1 MPTDTEIITEVICGN
16 SEAYGLL
23 VHKYQGAVYG
33 LCYHLTGNFADAQDL
48 AQEAFIQAYLSLGQL
63 RRPDCFAGWLRQI
76 AANLCKRWL
85 EKRKNDVISI
95 NDVNHEDLITQR
107 PVPRPDEELE
117 KKELHEAVM
126 KAVESLPE
134 HYRLAVTLY
143 YMDGLDY
150 AEIANFLEVPIS
162 TVRGRLYKARQLLK
176 GELVK
181 MVSETFEAHK
191 PEKEQFTEEV
201 LEQILKRV
209 ESARGIGKNEEIIS
223 QSAEALE
230 VLENLEDTP
239 EHKRQ
244 KIDLLH
250 WQGQIFDD
258 WRQKPQDAVNN
269 YELAFQ
275 LSTEL
280 ADAEAQSK
288 ALKAIV
294 LTRLKHGRFNE
305 VKASAERAD
314 KVFVEHNDH
323 VGRAFCRAAV
333 ELTRKITGKWKPGD
347 KGGCLLSHFQMER
360 SPSAILLE
368 QPNPVAGNIYKE
380 LSDGLPPLNLI
391 SVLSHIYG
399 PATLLALPIEVGKSW
414 SEEFEVWHQRIG
426 TLIGETTIESDSD
439 KIVVPAGEFENCL
452 RVVTVIKLKEP
463 FDDKHW
469 IGYALRH
476 TGTRRLWFAPSVGLV
491 KTQFTTGKHDVIEI
505 QLVDYDIKSETNDY
519 LPLNSGN
526 RWEYEWMHREGAIDN
541 EVCIVTFADDK
552 MAQLA
557 CAAWLI
563 EPGHEKLLE
572 YHQRCFAYAQQM
584 EDEKAQM
591 RALFGMAEEYYELG
605 RFDEAVKTCEQAM
618 AMSQKLGDKRSE
630 ERGCRILAWFYQDL
644 KNEREKWLNFRYRAI
659 ELERE
664 IGENEWSSWHDLA
677 GRHIYHKDYDK
688 ALECAQR
695 ALPLA
700 TELGEKSW
708 QAEITAMIRL
718 MRDILNAPDPT
729 VIAEPKTDL
738 ISNARLE
745 TLPFIATAIGIE
757 KSDTALD
764 VKNLELWSE
773 QYRPIA
779 PPIFKAKLLE
789 LPIEVGKS
797 WHVSWWEDGPDGEE
811 LVTAP
816 RTIENIGETVS
827 MPAGTFEN
835 CLKVK
840 MEVSTAER
848 DEPAD
853 SPRARW
859 RGQYDGIRTEWY
871 APDVGLVK
879 VQYNHQNG
887 KRTDAQLIHYSL
899 TPETRFLIP
908 ETRFLKE
915 NGFLQL
921 LPLTLGNEWQ
931 YEWIDQDGRKLFHE
945 TCTVV
950 SNDKNVFYLAS
961 SAYAFRLTE

>member
-63 RRPDCFAGWLRQI
+63 RDANCFAGWLRQI

-85 EKRKNDVISI
+85 EKRKHDVISI
-95 NDVNHEDLITQR
+95 DEVGCENLIAQR
-107 PVPRPDEELE
+107 HVPRPDEEVE
-117 KKELHEAVM
+117 KRELHEAVM

-176 GELVK
+176 GEMIK
-181 MVSETFEAHK
+181 MVSETFDAHK
-191 PEKEQFTEEV
+191 PEKREFTEKV

-209 ESARGIGKNEEIIS
+209 ESARELGKNEEIIS
-223 QSAEALE
+223 QCAEALE

-250 WQGQIFDD
+250 WQGRILDE
-258 WRQKPQDAVNN
+258 WRQNPQDAVNN
-269 YELAFQ
+269 YEKSFQ

-294 LTRLKHGRFNE
+294 LAYLKHGRFDE
-305 VKASAERAD
+305 AKASAERGD
-314 KVFVEHNDH
+314 KVFAEHNDH
-323 VGRAFCRAAV
+323 AGRAFCRAAI
-333 ELTRKITGKWKPGD
+333 ELTRRITGKWKPGD
-347 KGGCLLSHFQMER
+347 KGGYLLSHFQMER

-368 QPNPVAGNIYKE
+368 QPNPIAGNIYSN
-380 LSDGLPPLNLI
+380 LSYGFPPLNHI
-391 SVLSHIYG
+391 SVLSHLYG
-399 PATLLALPIEVGKSW
+399 PATLLSLPVEIGKRW
-414 SEEFEVWHQRIG
+414 SEEFDVWHQRIG
-426 TLIGETTIESDSD
+426 TLVGETTIESDSD

-452 RVVTVIKLKEP
+452 RVMTVIKTKEP
-463 FDDKHW
+463 IDNKTC
-469 IGYALRH
+469 GYALRH

-491 KTQFTTGKHDVIEI
+491 KTRFTIEKRDVIEM
-505 QLVDYDIKSETNDY
+505 QLVDYDLKGETNDY
-519 LPLNSGN
+519 LPLNSEN
-526 RWEYEWMHREGAIDN
+526 RWEYEWMQRGDAIDN

-552 MAQLA
+552 MKGRESLAQFA
-557 CAAWLI
+557 CAAWSM
-563 EPGHEKLLE
+563 EPGHEELLK
-572 YHQRCFAYAQQM
+572 YHQRCLFYAQQM
-584 EDEKAQM
+584 GDEEAQM
-591 RALFGMAEEYYELG
+591 RAQFSMASEYYELSQ
-605 RFDEAVKTCEQAM
+605 FDEAVKNCEQAM
-618 AMSQKLGDKRSE
+618 SMSQKRGDKRSE
-630 ERGCRILAWFYQDL
+630 GRGCRILAWFYQDL
-644 KNEREKWLNFRYRAI
+644 KSKREKWLNYRHRAI

-664 IGENEWSSWHDLA
+664 IGEGEWSSWHDLA
-677 GRHIYHKDYDK
+677 WRHIYHKDYED
-688 ALECAQR
+688 ALQCAKR
-695 ALPLA
+695 ALPLVA
-700 TELGEKSW
+700 ELGEKFW

-729 VIAEPKTDL
+729 IIAEQKTDL
-738 ISNARLE
+738 ISNAKLE

-757 KSDTALD
+757 KSDTALKI
-764 VKNLELWSE
+764 KNLALWS
-773 QYRPIA
+773 
-779 PPIFKAKLLE
+779 
-789 LPIEVGKS
+789 
-797 WHVSWWEDGPDGEE
+797 
-811 LVTAP
+811 
-816 RTIENIGETVS
+816 
-827 MPAGTFEN
+827 
-835 CLKVK
+835 VK
-840 MEVSTAER
+840 MEISTAER
-848 DEPAD
+848 DDPED

-859 RGQYDGIRTEWY
+859 RGQYDGVRTEWY
-871 APDVGLVK
+871 APGVGLVK
-879 VQYNHQNG
+879 VQYDHKNG
-887 KRTDAQLIHYSL
+887 KRTDAQLIRYSL
-899 TPETRFLIP
+899 AEDARILANSATEY
-908 ETRFLKE
+908 
-915 NGFLQL
+915 

-950 SNDKNVFYLAS
+950 CNDENVFYLAS
-961 SAYAFRLTE
+961 SAYAFRLKK